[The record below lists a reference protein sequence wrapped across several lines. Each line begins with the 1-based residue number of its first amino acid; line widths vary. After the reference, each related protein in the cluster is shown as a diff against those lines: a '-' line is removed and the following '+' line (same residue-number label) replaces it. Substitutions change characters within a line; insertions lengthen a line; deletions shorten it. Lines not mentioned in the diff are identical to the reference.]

1 MSCAFHE
8 INWNDTQGIGYC
20 QFSFRL
26 LELVPYKR
34 PFECLEL
41 VIQFGMHS
49 LTVKTY
55 TLGMHL
61 PGLSYTQI
69 YGHEHMMALQIEN
82 CRYNFFQHIKTI
94 P

>member
-1 MSCAFHE
+1 MSLMSCAFHE

-26 LELVPYKR
+26 LELLPYKR

-55 TLGMHL
+55 TLGAPTWIVVYSNL
-61 PGLSYTQI
+61 RT
-69 YGHEHMMALQIEN
+69 
-82 CRYNFFQHIKTI
+82 
-94 P
+94 